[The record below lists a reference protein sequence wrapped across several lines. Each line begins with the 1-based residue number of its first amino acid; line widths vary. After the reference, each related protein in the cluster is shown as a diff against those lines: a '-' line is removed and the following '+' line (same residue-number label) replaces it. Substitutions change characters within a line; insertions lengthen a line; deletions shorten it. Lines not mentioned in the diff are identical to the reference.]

1 MANNQ
6 EATEAPF
13 IRRAVALYLRGEL
26 KKLTNDNS
34 DDSDGS
40 DGSDGSDDSGE
51 GANDGETA
59 DDSQGKEMANNS
71 AADSDNDGSDNGKD
85 DSEAV
90 GKGSN
95 DRGTADDSQGKEM
108 ANKTATTEIAEVC
121 SEEKEEEGEE
131 EANNEVPLHIGR
143 SGDDNSA
150 ADYDDSGEYNEFL
163 SAVDYDSWSK
173 IQCEATEELKEDE
186 SSCSPQLG
194 YGLRWNFCSI
204 LILFLILA
212 LSVCIC
218 VAPDSWDLS
227 FDRIMNF
234 TNADEANV
242 KGKAAN
248 TTLTDQD
255 QESVGYCRLSM
266 VSMFEKWCDV
276 ADDDGK
282 PPSDAI
288 TPKHDNRASSLVGKG
303 TISEEEHY
311 RMFTLLLQWF
321 IVQDALVAKVH
332 YDAHDQNGK
341 LEGNTSDES
350 YCSLPHRADKSPPRQ
365 WDKEMI
371 IFLVVT
377 GWLLAVRTFV
387 EIHKLWKKN
396 QILDKRCR

>member
-34 DDSDGS
+34 DD
-40 DGSDGSDDSGE
+40 SDGSDDSGE

-288 TPKHDNRASSLVGKG
+288 TPKHDNRTSSSVGKG

-321 IVQDALVAKVH
+321 IVQDASWPKYIMMRMTKMENWRVTLRTSPTVACHTEPISLLRV
-332 YDAHDQNGK
+332 NG
-341 LEGNTSDES
+341 
-350 YCSLPHRADKSPPRQ
+350 
-365 WDKEMI
+365 I
-371 IFLVVT
+371 
-377 GWLLAVRTFV
+377 
-387 EIHKLWKKN
+387 
-396 QILDKRCR
+396 KR